1 MRSLIVEQLASR
13 IVDEVIMEQ
22 ETPEQQ
28 AKRLRDAVSMMK
40 AHDAELARNPYAFR
54 PPPEPLEV
62 HIRRRIKNE
71 ADMARKNVVSDLT
84 TARKN
89 VSDITNTARKNVVS
103 DLTTA
108 RNKLTGKPIGHGPT
122 RPATTGDFGPGPSR
136 QIPGMQIR
144 DMFDADGNPVGRQTE
159 RVSAETGRTRT
170 MNPTRTL
177 TSNKSLKGSVLRGS
191 DALTNP
197 RMVSALP
204 DRATDLATMRR
215 TTPTRIETGFDRAA
229 AGLRNLER
237 NVSNITPRQ
246 TLGALGRGAGGAA
259 TVAGAG
265 LSGYDIGGALVGDG
279 GEGFFDRPAQTDLAA
294 DAATRGAGYEFG
306 PASPYNRDS
315 LGSKAA
321 QYGQNLA
328 TGTVDNFKDA
338 ISSSGLANLIPAVP
352 LAKMAMSQS
361 MLPFDAL
368 RGSEVE
374 YDDTVETDSP
384 DGPIT
389 QAGREALVAHRTGD
403 HVGSRSDIED
413 RIAHARR
420 RRAIA
425 PELERKAMGY

>member
-13 IVDEVIMEQ
+13 IADEVIMEQ
-22 ETPEQQ
+22 EYPIGFENDYP
-28 AKRLRDAVSMMK
+28 K
-40 AHDAELARNPYAFR
+40 EY
-54 PPPEPLEV
+54 
-62 HIRRRIKNE
+62 
-71 ADMARKNVVSDLT
+71 
-84 TARKN
+84 
-89 VSDITNTARKNVVS
+89 
-103 DLTTA
+103 
-108 RNKLTGKPIGHGPT
+108 RNKRRTLLGRGPT
-122 RPATTGDFGPGPSR
+122 GAPYGKGGWEFDAYVRGIPLKKHPEYKRSVNFDRVERAAAASKHGMPGRSRPNPG
-136 QIPGMQIR
+136 IQIR

-177 TSNKSLKGSVLRGS
+177 TSNP
-191 DALTNP
+191 DFP

-204 DRATDLATMRR
+204 DQATDLATMRR

-246 TLGALGRGAGGAA
+246 ALGVLGRGAGGAA

-265 LSGYDIGGALVGDG
+265 LSGYDIGNALVGDG

-306 PASPYNRDS
+306 PASPYNTS
-315 LGSKAA
+315 SVGSKAA

>member
-1 MRSLIVEQLASR
+1 MSLDL
-13 IVDEVIMEQ
+13 
-22 ETPEQQ
+22 P
-28 AKRLRDAVSMMK
+28 
-40 AHDAELARNPYAFR
+40 H
-54 PPPEPLEV
+54 
-62 HIRRRIKNE
+62 
-71 ADMARKNVVSDLT
+71 LT
-84 TARKN
+84 TA
-89 VSDITNTARKNVVS
+89 S
-103 DLTTA
+103 
-108 RNKLTGKPIGHGPT
+108 
-122 RPATTGDFGPGPSR
+122 
-136 QIPGMQIR
+136 
-144 DMFDADGNPVGRQTE
+144 
-159 RVSAETGRTRT
+159 
-170 MNPTRTL
+170 
-177 TSNKSLKGSVLRGS
+177 
-191 DALTNP
+191 
-197 RMVSALP
+197 
-204 DRATDLATMRR
+204 
-215 TTPTRIETGFDRAA
+215 
-229 AGLRNLER
+229 
-237 NVSNITPRQ
+237 
-246 TLGALGRGAGGAA
+246 
-259 TVAGAG
+259 
-265 LSGYDIGGALVGDG
+265 
-279 GEGFFDRPAQTDLAA
+279 
-294 DAATRGAGYEFG
+294 
-306 PASPYNRDS
+306 S